1 MSLEL
6 LGALTVFAIATLF
19 TPGPNNVMLM
29 TSGVNFG
36 LSRTWP
42 HTLGV
47 SSGFAFMVL
56 VVGLGLG
63 AVFSAYP
70 VIYAVVKYAG
80 AAYLL
85 YLAWLIGSSHKV
97 DEKGTS
103 KGRPLTFLEACAFQW
118 INPKAWVM
126 AIGAVSTYA
135 AISAFPLNMVSIAV
149 VFGVLGTVSAVT
161 WVLFGTGLKRFI
173 TNRRA
178 VRIFNLTMAGLLVL
192 SLVPVFLEG

>member
-6 LGALTVFAIATLF
+6 VGALVVFAIATLF

-36 LSRTWP
+36 FRRTWP

-47 SSGFAFMVL
+47 SLGFAFMVL

-63 AVFSAYP
+63 AVFAAYP
-70 VIYAVVKYAG
+70 VLYTIVKYAG

-85 YLAWLIGSSHKV
+85 YLAWLIGRSHEV
-97 DEKGTS
+97 DSKGGE
-103 KGRPLTFLEACAFQW
+103 KGRPLTFLEASAFQW
-118 INPKAWVM
+118 VNPKAWVM

-135 AISAFPLNMVSIAV
+135 AISAFPLNMITIAGL
-149 VFGVLGTVSAVT
+149 FGVLGTISAIV
-161 WVLFGTGLKRFI
+161 WVLFGTALKRFI
-173 TNRRA
+173 THHRA
-178 VRIFNLTMAGLLVL
+178 VRIFNLTMAALLVL

>member
-6 LGALTVFAIATLF
+6 FGALIVFAVATLF

-36 LSRTWP
+36 FSRTWP
-42 HTLGV
+42 HALGV
-47 SSGFAFMVL
+47 SFGFAFMVL

-63 AVFSAYP
+63 AVFSSYP
-70 VIYAVVKYAG
+70 VIYTIVKYAG

-97 DEKGTS
+97 DARGGG
-103 KGRPLTFLEACAFQW
+103 KGRPLTFLEASAFQW
-118 INPKAWVM
+118 INPKGWVM

-135 AISAFPLNMVSIAV
+135 AIMAFPYNMATMAA
-149 VFGVLGTVSAVT
+149 VFGILGTVSAIV

-192 SLVPVFLEG
+192 SLVPVFMEG

>member
-1 MSLEL
+1 MSFEL
-6 LGALTVFAIATLF
+6 FGALTLFAVATLF

-36 LSRTWP
+36 LGRTWP

-47 SSGFAFMVL
+47 SLGFAFMVL

-63 AVFSAYP
+63 AVFSADP
-70 VIYAVVKYAG
+70 IIYTVVKYAG

-85 YLAWLIGSSHKV
+85 YLAWLIGSSDKV

-103 KGRPLTFLEACAFQW
+103 KGRPLTFLEAVGFQW

-135 AISAFPLNMVSIAV
+135 AISTFPLNVVGIAAL
-149 VFGVLGTVSAVT
+149 FGILGTVSAVT

-173 TNRRA
+173 TNQRA

-192 SLVPVFLEG
+192 SLIPVFLEG

>member
-1 MSLEL
+1 
-6 LGALTVFAIATLF
+6 
-19 TPGPNNVMLM
+19 
-29 TSGVNFG
+29 
-36 LSRTWP
+36 
-42 HTLGV
+42 
-47 SSGFAFMVL
+47 MVL

-135 AISAFPLNMVSIAV
+135 AISAFPLNMVSIAA

>member
-1 MSLEL
+1 MSIEL
-6 LGALTVFAIATLF
+6 FGALLVFAAATLF

-36 LSRTWP
+36 FSRTWP

-47 SSGFAFMVL
+47 SIGFAFMVL

-63 AVFSAYP
+63 AVFAAYP
-70 VIYAVVKYAG
+70 AIYTFVKYAG

-97 DEKGTS
+97 DEKGTQ
-103 KGRPLTFLEACAFQW
+103 KGRPLTFLEAAAFQW

-135 AISAFPLNMVSIAV
+135 AIAGFPMNMIAIAA
-149 VFGVLGTVSAVT
+149 VFGGLGTVSAIV

-173 TNRRA
+173 RNHRA
-178 VRIFNLTMAGLLVL
+178 VRIFNLTMAGLLVV